1 MTEHDSFFQSFK
13 SDISRFAIPSHFP
26 FPYDYQPDALAL
38 LAAKELQEYIEH
50 QRDWQHNF
58 GFVEGRAG
66 RVLGKMF
73 GVLVVRNSQGELGYL
88 CAFSGKLAGSNH
100 HKMFVPPVYD
110 TLHED
115 GFLNQWMLKLD
126 EVNAEIRVLSE
137 DAENNA
143 AEISKL
149 KVFRKENSIAV
160 QEKIFDHYS
169 FLNAR
174 GESKSLRQ
182 LFAHTKKSP
191 PSGAGECAAP
201 KLLHYAFQHDMQAL
215 SLAEF
220 WWGLSPKSDHW
231 KHKDFYPV
239 CTEKCAPIL
248 KHMLQGM
255 VVEHAPDTFTP

>member
-1 MTEHDSFFQSFK
+1 MPEQETFFQSFK
-13 SDISRFAIPSHFP
+13 SDVSHLAISSVFP
-26 FPYDYQPDALAL
+26 FPYYYKPDPLAL
-38 LAAKELQEYIEH
+38 LAAEELQTYIEH

-58 GFVEGRAG
+58 GFVEGREG

-73 GVLVVRNSQGELGYL
+73 GVLVVRNGQGEIGYL

-110 TLHED
+110 TLRKD

-126 EVNAEIRVLSE
+126 EVNAEIKDLSE
-137 DAENNA
+137 DAERNA
-143 AEISKL
+143 DAITEL
-149 KVFRKENSIAV
+149 KVFRRENSIAV

-174 GESKSLRQ
+174 GESKSLRE

-201 KLLHYAFQHDMQAL
+201 KLLQYAFQHGMQAL

-255 VVEHAPDTFTP
+255 SVEDAPDAFIP